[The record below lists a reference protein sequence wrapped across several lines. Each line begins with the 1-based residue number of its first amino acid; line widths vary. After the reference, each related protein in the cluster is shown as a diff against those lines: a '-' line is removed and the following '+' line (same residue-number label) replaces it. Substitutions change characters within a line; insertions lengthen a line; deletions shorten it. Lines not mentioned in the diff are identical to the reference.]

1 MDRYGG
7 GPANGISGETPG
19 LEACDGGGRRGW
31 RVEDEEEVEYRAC
44 GTSNIPIVAV
54 KSRGSTPGFHE
65 LSNITFFRTGD
76 PVSYHPLCTPLLSPC
91 HATCTLRSQPHPL

>member
-31 RVEDEEEVEYRAC
+31 RVEDEEEVD
-44 GTSNIPIVAV
+44 VAV
-54 KSRGSTPGFHE
+54 KSALSSEEEVEEHCST
-65 LSNITFFRTGD
+65 D
-76 PVSYHPLCTPLLSPC
+76 
-91 HATCTLRSQPHPL
+91 RS